1 MAARVR
7 GGKVGREVGLAVKA
21 QQGGSCVMEM
31 FCTLNMLVVIL
42 FSVVQDIMKLRK
54 GTWILSITYNCK

>member
-1 MAARVR
+1 MVARVK
-7 GGKVGREVGLAVKA
+7 GGKVGREVDMAIKV

-42 FSVVQDIMKLRK
+42 FSILQDIMKLGK
-54 GTWILSITYNCK
+54 GTGILSIIYNCM